1 MLSEPPNAGGSARL
15 LVGNGVALVRERDL
29 ARRVQGGLER
39 LYQLDRVVDVDDYI
53 EPAQVGEREELLV
66 REAEDGALELRLLL
80 PVAEPPVA
88 GAING
93 NGNGMAFDQ
102 ICQVIEGVSHFV
114 YLAERAR
121 AGREASQLELEL
133 QAEVDKFVVLGSSVG
148 KLDKPR
154 AHQLC
159 AQLFGSVRYAH
170 DAGTLRGERY
180 RVANDA
186 AHRFVRGLARD
197 NFTDLRKTRSVLR
210 AFYQLGQTGK
220 LSAAA

>member
-1 MLSEPPNAGGSARL
+1 MLNDPPGAGPARL
-15 LVGNGVALVRERDL
+15 LAGNGAALVRERDL

-39 LYQLDRVVDVDDYI
+39 LYQLDRVVDVNDFI
-53 EPAQVGEREELLV
+53 EPAALGEREELLV

-80 PVAEPPVA
+80 PVATPPVA
-88 GAING
+88 PAGDRI
-93 NGNGMAFDQ
+93 GMSFDH

-148 KLDKPR
+148 ELNTER

-159 AQLFGSVRYAH
+159 DELYGRVQYAH
-170 DAGTLRGERY
+170 ESSTTSGERY
-180 RVANDA
+180 RIANES
-186 AHRFVRGLARD
+186 AHRFVRNLARS
-197 NFTDLRKTRSVLR
+197 NFRDLRQTRRELR

-220 LSAAA
+220 LRASIQ